1 MILET
6 REWRQALRFCETT
19 SHHDTD
25 DESIE
30 QCSILQVCL
39 GPQIPSTAC
48 KETTPFREL
57 IKNMPGMYHVDI
69 HIYYIANG
77 LFTCGGVLCTELAK
91 LVLDKCC
98 SPVLNQWKYVY
109 DYEFVE
115 DFQNLFSKKECG
127 KGMHIMVFI
136 CYTIIRPD
144 YTFY

>member
-1 MILET
+1 MCI
-6 REWRQALRFCETT
+6 RDR
-19 SHHDTD
+19 
-25 DESIE
+25 
-30 QCSILQVCL
+30 
-39 GPQIPSTAC
+39 
-48 KETTPFREL
+48 
-57 IKNMPGMYHVDI
+57 
-69 HIYYIANG
+69 
-77 LFTCGGVLCTELAK
+77 LCTELAK

-144 YTFY
+144 YMFY